1 MTRNIFFEKK
11 ENTEKLFNNKIIAEV
26 V

>member
-1 MTRNIFFEKK
+1 MTRNIFFKKK
-11 ENTEKLFNNKIIAEV
+11 ENTEKFFNNKIIAEV

>member
-1 MTRNIFFEKK
+1 MTRNIFFKKK
-11 ENTEKLFNNKIIAEV
+11 EDTEKIFNNKIIAEV